1 VAPAGPGSYS
11 DGVTVTDIMIQEV
24 PSHWQL
30 PRCQCFKLLCRR
42 SESRAASDYESSRRW
57 PRPGGRFTVTRT
69 ASGKSESP
77 LAARSLRS
85 PPVRA
90 YDSDSESAHS
100 GWRQVGLRRLGVR
113 PAGESG
119 RPGSIMIMIR
129 LGVIMMTRTRS
140 CQ

>member
-57 PRPGGRFTVTRT
+57 PRPGGRFTVT
-69 ASGKSESP
+69 GKSESEP
-77 LAARSLRS
+77 LLAARSLRS

-129 LGVIMMTRTRS
+129 LGVIMITRS